1 MVKAA
6 DDSAGSILN
15 FVFGKG
21 KGQAKEPACQKH
33 AVFLGSVLGT

>member
-1 MVKAA
+1 MLHGLAA
-6 DDSAGSILN
+6 
-15 FVFGKG
+15 VFIFFWEKG

>member
-1 MVKAA
+1 MPHGLVPEF
-6 DDSAGSILN
+6 I
-15 FVFGKG
+15 FFWEKG